1 MGGWGGG
8 GGGQDHICGLL
19 VHLRSLSADEFDF
32 LCQNYMPQILSFSLN
47 DKSVNAMNAH
57 CVSQSDHHAWPLTG
71 PVFAFRT
78 LALSTT
84 LWPSPLRLLCPGT
97 GDVSQADAP
106 AMQCLYAH
114 RQCQVYTHTHAH
126 TRAHTHTH
134 TLHMYTHRHARTHT
148 HTHVCTHTH

>member
-1 MGGWGGG
+1 M

-57 CVSQSDHHAWPLTG
+57 CVSQSDCHAWPLTG

-97 GDVSQADAP
+97 GDVSQEMHLPCNAYMHTDSVK
-106 AMQCLYAH
+106 C
-114 RQCQVYTHTHAH
+114 THTHMRMHACTH
-126 TRAHTHTH
+126 THTHTHMHAHTHTH
-134 TLHMYTHRHARTHT
+134 THT
-148 HTHVCTHTH
+148 HTHIHACTHTH